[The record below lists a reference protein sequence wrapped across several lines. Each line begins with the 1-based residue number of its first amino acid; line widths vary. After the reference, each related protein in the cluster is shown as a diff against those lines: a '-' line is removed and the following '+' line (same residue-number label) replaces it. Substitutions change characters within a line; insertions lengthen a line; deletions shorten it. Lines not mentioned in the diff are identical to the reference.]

1 MDDKTPNN
9 LNNLKQVGSYCR
21 YCWSPELQHLA
32 AEEKAK
38 VRAAH
43 LGSDT
48 YIKFPVIAD
57 DGLYG
62 QAIMCDRRDVEGESN
77 YTFAKAQPEDLMF
90 VFPKVETEESRETI
104 CYQRRVKNHAKYM
117 KVEIFHALNAVKE
130 LHLMR
135 PKQTVMD
142 FTRMLAES
150 MLPPNSSELLIQAVA
165 KEIYV
170 SATQDQQDGNQ
181 VA

>member
-1 MDDKTPNN
+1 MDEQTPNK
-9 LNNLKQVGSYCR
+9 LNNLKQVGSFCR

-48 YIKFPVIAD
+48 YIKFPVLVD
-57 DGLYG
+57 EGLYG
-62 QAIMCDRRDVEGESN
+62 QAIMCDRRDLEGERDYS
-77 YTFAKAQPEDLMF
+77 FAKAQAEDLMF
-90 VFPKVETEESRETI
+90 VFPKDETEESRETI

-117 KVEIFHALNAVKE
+117 QVEMFHAVNAVKE

-165 KEIYV
+165 KEIYN
-170 SATQDQQDGNQ
+170 SATRDQKEGNQ